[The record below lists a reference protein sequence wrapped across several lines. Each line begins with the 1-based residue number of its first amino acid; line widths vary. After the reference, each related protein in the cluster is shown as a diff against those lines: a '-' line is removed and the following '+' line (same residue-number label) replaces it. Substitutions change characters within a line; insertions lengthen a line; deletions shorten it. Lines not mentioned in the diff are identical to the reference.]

1 LKSFFAR
8 LLIVFEGKLGT
19 GGVVCVKTE
28 QAIVVGTYKKPGK
41 AIVVVEKLGEYL
53 RESGF

>member
-1 LKSFFAR
+1 
-8 LLIVFEGKLGT
+8 
-19 GGVVCVKTE
+19 VKTE
-28 QAIVVGTYKKPGK
+28 QAIVVGIYRKPGK